1 MDPVASAAHLYHAI
15 DDVYDLAMAT
25 SADEHQAS
33 LMAIADDLARAGE
46 LAIVRSAE
54 SLGVVFTPKYLN
66 ETLPDGTDEVRDTR
80 RMRARDYRLYEDT
93 LGTSSTGANAI

>member
-1 MDPVASAAHLYHAI
+1 MDPIVSATHLYLAI

-25 SADEHQAS
+25 SAGEHRES
-33 LMAIADDLARAGE
+33 LTAIADDLARIGE
-46 LAIVRSAE
+46 SAILRSAE

-66 ETLPDGTDEVRDTR
+66 ETLPDGTDEVRETR

-93 LGTSSTGANAI
+93 LGTSSTGAGAI